1 VAYSSLYTNPQMTS
15 GSGGTRT
22 YDWGAGVSYT
32 LTPVQI
38 QTSWGSFTNYQQTW
52 SVSAPAAAPAPALDN
67 NVSVSVYGKIIPISA
82 GRRRVPGDIIWLEDD
97 QLNTEGDY
105 TAHAAYGQGY
115 RLLEATSA
123 IAKIWANGQI
133 MYNALTGF
141 IADGFV
147 LEAQYDGSQ
156 TTYDP
161 EIAADRGADIT
172 SAWKEQLYYRGLHP
186 TKEFGATLPN
196 ISVLWIDEAG
206 GSLFLPWGGAWDV
219 ANKSA
224 NIDLTNSDLTATVD
238 VDNTA
243 SGVRSTVSHSSGRWF
258 FGIRRD
264 ASGATDFGGVTA
276 WRWGFRTDVS
286 TAGYNYHLGQSGA
299 QSLCYDIN
307 GGILT
312 NGLGAGSAF
321 CDQVCTLGD
330 YIWIAVDLDE
340 LVFWVSADASTFS
353 GPTPLTGDPVI
364 GTNPLTSLQE
374 SFLGSPTEYFIA
386 FSGFDSG
393 DAVTLITDE
402 FPVTPPGVA
411 GSLTLINVILAV
423 AERCGLTESDF
434 TFVGLDD
441 ILVTGIVITTK
452 TDFRAFLQNMG
463 RAYGFD
469 YTVSGGR
476 ILCKKSVIAST
487 YTLDHTFEPSQ
498 LVAISDEAT
507 TQTTRDDTVQ
517 YPTVQEYSYQDETI
531 DYQPSMQR
539 ARREEARV
547 HITDSFAVPVVQ
559 NATEALTS
567 ATTALFRE
575 WQQRFTHSLELPF
588 LGLNVEPTD
597 IIEFT
602 ADGRVYTCKV
612 TNVVRNSDLSVNL
625 SVVNLLTAEADLRTI
640 DGEYQ
645 GGEYAGEGYSGEP
658 NINNLPMEIP
668 FAGGMDFSVAE
679 NSGYVVVI
687 SGQ

>member
-1 VAYSSLYTNPQMTS
+1 
-15 GSGGTRT
+15 
-22 YDWGAGVSYT
+22 
-32 LTPVQI
+32 
-38 QTSWGSFTNYQQTW
+38 
-52 SVSAPAAAPAPALDN
+52 
-67 NVSVSVYGKIIPISA
+67 
-82 GRRRVPGDIIWLEDD
+82 
-97 QLNTEGDY
+97 
-105 TAHAAYGQGY
+105 
-115 RLLEATSA
+115 
-123 IAKIWANGQI
+123 
-133 MYNALTGF
+133 
-141 IADGFV
+141 
-147 LEAQYDGSQ
+147 
-156 TTYDP
+156 
-161 EIAADRGADIT
+161 
-172 SAWKEQLYYRGLHP
+172 
-186 TKEFGATLPN
+186 
-196 ISVLWIDEAG
+196 
-206 GSLFLPWGGAWDV
+206 
-219 ANKSA
+219 
-224 NIDLTNSDLTATVD
+224 
-238 VDNTA
+238 
-243 SGVRSTVSHSSGRWF
+243 
-258 FGIRRD
+258 
-264 ASGATDFGGVTA
+264 
-276 WRWGFRTDVS
+276 
-286 TAGYNYHLGQSGA
+286 
-299 QSLCYDIN
+299 
-307 GGILT
+307 
-312 NGLGAGSAF
+312 
-321 CDQVCTLGD
+321 
-330 YIWIAVDLDE
+330 
-340 LVFWVSADASTFS
+340 
-353 GPTPLTGDPVI
+353 
-364 GTNPLTSLQE
+364 
-374 SFLGSPTEYFIA
+374 
-386 FSGFDSG
+386 
-393 DAVTLITDE
+393 
-402 FPVTPPGVA
+402 
-411 GSLTLINVILAV
+411 
-423 AERCGLTESDF
+423 
-434 TFVGLDD
+434 
-441 ILVTGIVITTK
+441 
-452 TDFRAFLQNMG
+452 LQNMG